1 MGRQRE
7 FHPDDALD
15 AALTVFWSKGFEG
28 TSYSDLSAV
37 TGVARPGLYSVFGN
51 KEELFF
57 KVLDRYE
64 ALYLGFM
71 YEALKLPDAKAVIAA
86 ILRGSAD
93 LQTGQDDPKGCL
105 GINGA
110 IACTE
115 PSEPVRL
122 ELVRR
127 RSHSQ
132 TALAERLQQAQNEG
146 DLASNWVPEDLARY
160 VMLMTQGMAIQAKAG
175 ASRDQLYRVADMFL
189 AQLP

>member
-15 AALTVFWSKGFEG
+15 AALTMFWNRGYEG
-28 TSYSDLSAV
+28 TSYADLSVV
-37 TGVARPGLYSVFGN
+37 TGVARPGLYAVFGN

-64 ALYLGFM
+64 ALYMGFM
-71 YEALKLPDAKAVIAA
+71 QEALELPKAKAVIEA
-86 ILRGSAD
+86 ILRG
-93 LQTGQDDPKGCL
+93 LIKVQTSHNSSKGCL

-127 RSHSQ
+127 RQ
-132 TALAERLQQAQNEG
+132 NTQKALALRLRRAKDDG
-146 DLASNWVPEDLARY
+146 DLPPTWDPEDLARY
-160 VMLMTQGMAIQAKAG
+160 VMTMTQGMAIQAKAG
-175 ASRDQLYRVADMFL
+175 ASAKQLNRVADMFL
-189 AQLP
+189 TQLP

>member
-15 AALTVFWSKGFEG
+15 AALTVFWSKGYEG
-28 TSYSDLSAV
+28 TSYADLSAV

-51 KEELFF
+51 KEQLFL

-64 ALYLGFM
+64 AQYLGFM
-71 YEALKLPDAKAVIAA
+71 PEALTLPNAKAVIAA
-86 ILRGSAD
+86 ILHGSVD
-93 LQTGQDDPKGCL
+93 LQTTQENTKGCL

-115 PSEPVRL
+115 PSERVRL

-132 TALAERLQQAQNEG
+132 NALAVRLQQARTEG
-146 DLASNWVPEDLARY
+146 DLAPDVVPEDLARY
-160 VMLMTQGMAIQAKAG
+160 VMMMTQGMAIQAKAG
-175 ASRDQLYRVADMFL
+175 ATRDELYRVADMLL